1 MGEPVAKARP
11 RVTKFGAYTPQK
23 TVNYENLV
31 KLSFIG
37 EKLTGQLK
45 MSIKA
50 YFAIPKSVS
59 KKKHKLMIEEKI
71 RPTKKPDCDNV
82 LKIICDAL
90 NTIAYDDDKQIVEME
105 ISKFYSEN
113 PRVEVEIEE
122 IAIEV

>member
-31 KLSFIG
+31 KLSFQG

-45 MSIKA
+45 MTVVA

-59 KKKHKLMIEEKI
+59 KKKRKLMIEEKI

-90 NTIAYDDDKQIVEME
+90 NTIAYDDDKQIVEMA
-105 ISKFYSEN
+105 IRKFYSEN

-122 IAIEV
+122 IVIEV

>member
-1 MGEPVAKARP
+1 
-11 RVTKFGAYTPQK
+11 
-23 TVNYENLV
+23 
-31 KLSFIG
+31 
-37 EKLTGQLK
+37 
-45 MSIKA
+45 MSVKA